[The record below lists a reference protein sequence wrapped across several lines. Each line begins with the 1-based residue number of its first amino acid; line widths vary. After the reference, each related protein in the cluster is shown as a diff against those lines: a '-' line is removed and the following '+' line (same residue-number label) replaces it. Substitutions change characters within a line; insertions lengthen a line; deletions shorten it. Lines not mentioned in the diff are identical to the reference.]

1 MPVAIMGLRVKE
13 IPKEM
18 TTRKEARL
26 WTNEFDAQIV
36 NHYSSYH
43 PDIYLKNCTFSRD
56 VFIE

>member
-1 MPVAIMGLRVKE
+1 MLVAIMGLRVKE

-36 NHYSSYH
+36 NHYSSY
-43 PDIYLKNCTFSRD
+43 LKFNLS
-56 VFIE
+56 VLVLIG